1 MKVLIVDDQPHN
13 VLLLETLLEKKYETI
28 GTNNGYD
35 ALEIIQKDKV
45 DLVLLDVLM
54 PQIDGFEVLKK
65 IKEDQRTHDTKVIM
79 VTCKTDISD
88 IKHALEIGAS
98 DYIKKPVDSTE
109 LFAKLAT
116 QQKLI
121 AKQKQVEEYQVYA
134 NIHETM
140 ILAKHLQ
147 YSLLPDKDSFA
158 NIFPESFVIFLPR
171 DIVSGDIYFASKIN
185 GKTFFALIDS
195 ASHGVPAA
203 MLSIMTYMILHEVVN
218 KNNITSPEKVAYYV
232 HQELKQHLYK
242 SKDIYNQ
249 IGSIDA
255 VFCEFDEM
263 NSTLK
268 YVSAMRPLLI
278 VRDNK
283 KSLEINNITIEPII
297 VGDYSS
303 IYVLN
308 GGRKEISIDHNVEE
322 FQINEVEIL
331 PEDIFYM
338 YSDGYTDQ
346 IGGYRNKRFTK
357 KQFYSN
363 LLSMHGKNMTSQKM
377 ELYNLYADWSMNYE
391 QTDDILIVGIKL

>member
-13 VLLLETLLEKKYETI
+13 VLLLETLLEKKYDTI
-28 GTNNGYD
+28 STYSGTE
-35 ALEIIQKDKV
+35 ALKIVEEYQV

-54 PQIDGFEVLKK
+54 PQIDGFEVLKR
-65 IKEDQRTHDTKVIM
+65 IKGNNRVHDTKVIM

-88 IKHALEIGAS
+88 IKYALEIGAS

-109 LFAKLAT
+109 LFSKLET

-158 NIFPESFVIFLPR
+158 RIFPDSFVIYLPR
-171 DIVSGDIYFASKIN
+171 DIVSGDIYFTSFVN
-185 GKTFFALIDS
+185 GKIFFALIDS

-203 MLSIMTYMILHEVVN
+203 MLAIMTYMILNDIVN
-218 KNNITSPEKVAYYV
+218 KQRITSPDKVALYV
-232 HQELKQHLYK
+232 HNELKQHLYK

-255 VFCEFDEM
+255 IFCEFDTKA
-263 NSTLK
+263 NQLN
-268 YVSAMRPLLI
+268 YVSARRPLVLL
-278 VRDNK
+278 RENK
-283 KSLEINNITIEPII
+283 FDVELNNAVCLPST
-297 VGDYSS
+297 VGDFHS

-308 GGRKEISIDHNVEE
+308 GSRKEICIDHEIEE
-322 FQINEVEIL
+322 FEMNSIKTK
-331 PEDIFYM
+331 EDDIIYFF
-338 YSDGYTDQ
+338 SDGYIDQ
-346 IGGYRNKRFTK
+346 IGGYKNKRFTK

-363 LLSMHGKNMTSQKM
+363 LLSIQGKSMTQQKL
-377 ELYNLYADWSMNYE
+377 ELFNLYADWSMNYE
-391 QTDDILIVGIKL
+391 QTDDILIVGIKI